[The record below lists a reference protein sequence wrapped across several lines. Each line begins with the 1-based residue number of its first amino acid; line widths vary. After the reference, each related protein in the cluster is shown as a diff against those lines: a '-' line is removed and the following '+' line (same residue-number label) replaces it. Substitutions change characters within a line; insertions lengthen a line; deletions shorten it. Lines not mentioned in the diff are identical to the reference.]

1 VFICVH
7 LWFSSGAVI
16 TRMRILLASS
26 EVYPYSKTGGLA
38 DMVGSLAKTLA
49 RAGHWVGVVTPL
61 YAGIRERFPELKKC
75 DIPLEFPLGARSVR
89 GAIWSLTPPVNVGEC
104 VSPAPSEVMNTEE
117 GAGETHCPT
126 LPSRAGEGLAG
137 GAPSSHQSECL
148 SAEAI
153 PGLTVYF
160 VDQAE
165 FYERADLYQE
175 EGVDYPD
182 NAERFIFLSKAAAH
196 LALHL
201 DWQPEVLHLHDW
213 QTSLAALL
221 IQHQRKLAGQGTTPG
236 ICLTIHNL
244 AYQGLFPAAQYA
256 LTNLPRDYFTPAG
269 VEFYGQMGCLKAGIV
284 YADVITTVSPRYAR
298 EITTEEMG
306 CGLDGL
312 LRQRNSSLVGI
323 LNGVDY
329 GEWNTT
335 HDHYLKH
342 AYTRSDLSGKAA
354 NKLELQR
361 EFGLPADVS
370 LPLFGGIGRLAEQKG
385 VEIML
390 GALEEMLGTNMQ
402 FVAVGSGSPAFQR
415 AYQDLARRYPSQV
428 AVRIAFDEGLSH
440 RIEAGC
446 DFFLMPS
453 RFEPCGLN
461 QMYGLRYGTIP
472 IVRTT
477 GGLDDTVID
486 VREDPAT
493 ANGIKFI
500 EYSAPALAKGIRKA
514 LALFETPELLK
525 HFRLNAMA
533 ADFSWDR
540 TVAQYL
546 QVYQRARSANP
557 K

>member
-1 VFICVH
+1 
-7 LWFSSGAVI
+7 
-16 TRMRILLASS
+16 MRILLASS
-26 EVYPYSKTGGLA
+26 EVHPYSKTGGLA
-38 DMVGSLAKTLA
+38 DMTGSLAKALR
-49 RAGHWVGVVTPL
+49 RAGHRVGVVTPL
-61 YAGIRERFPELKKC
+61 YAGIRERFPELKRL
-75 DIPLEFPLGARSVR
+75 DLPLELPLGPRNVR
-89 GAIWSLTPPVNVGEC
+89 GETWSLEP
-104 VSPAPSEVMNTEE
+104 M
-117 GAGETHCPT
+117 
-126 LPSRAGEGLAG
+126 
-137 GAPSSHQSECL
+137 
-148 SAEAI
+148 

-160 VDQAE
+160 VDQPA
-165 FYERADLYQE
+165 FYQRADLYQA

-182 NAERFIFLSKAAAH
+182 NAERFIFFSKAAAH

-221 IQHQRKLAGQGTTPG
+221 IQHQRKLAGQGPTPG

-256 LTNLPRDYFTPAG
+256 LANLPRNYFTPAG
-269 VEFYGQMGCLKAGIV
+269 VEFYGQMSCLKAGIV
-284 YADVITTVSPRYAR
+284 YSDVITTVSPRYAR
-298 EITTEEMG
+298 EITTEELG

-329 GEWNTT
+329 DEWNTIS
-335 HDHYLKH
+335 DPYLKH
-342 AYTRSDLSGKAA
+342 PFTAADLSGKAA
-354 NKLELQR
+354 SKLELQK
-361 EFGLPADVS
+361 EFGLPADAS

-390 GALEEMLGTNMQ
+390 GALEEMLTTNMQ
-402 FVAVGSGSPAFQR
+402 FVAIGSGAPAFQR
-415 AYQDLARRYPSQV
+415 AYLDLASRYPSQV
-428 AVRIAFDEGLSH
+428 SVRIGFDEGLSH

-486 VREDPAT
+486 VREDAAK
-493 ANGIKFI
+493 ANGIKFV
-500 EYSAPALAKGIRKA
+500 EYSATALAKGIRKG
-514 LALFETPELLK
+514 LVLFEQPELLRQ
-525 HFRLNAMA
+525 FRLNGMA

-540 TVAQYL
+540 TVVQYL
-546 QVYQRARSANP
+546 QAYQRSSPANP
-557 K
+557 E